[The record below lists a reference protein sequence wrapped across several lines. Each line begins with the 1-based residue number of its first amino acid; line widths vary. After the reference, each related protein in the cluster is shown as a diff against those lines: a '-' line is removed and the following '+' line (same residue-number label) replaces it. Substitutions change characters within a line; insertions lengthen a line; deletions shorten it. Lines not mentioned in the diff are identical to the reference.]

1 MTNREL
7 IGNIVNIVKE
17 QQADTRLSKKTVWF
31 SLFKTASKL
40 ISRDL
45 KSRKLWK
52 QSNIWKPI
60 CVPMKEISTIECTCV
75 DLDSDCTIMKSAFKL
90 PKLFYSELG
99 PAIYSVRTLDGS
111 KEIVIT
117 TPSSAANNSKVKG
130 VSTVYGF
137 VSEGYLYIVKKKYQ
151 MVVLKGLFE
160 VDVTEYNC
168 NYEKPTKQSDCIL
181 WLDQELIFPQSLIDD
196 ISKIVEQELLGS
208 KQMTLDTLNNKNANA
223 ESK

>member
-31 SLFKTASKL
+31 SLFKTATKL

-45 KSRKLWK
+45 KSRKLWR

-60 CVPMKEISTIECTCV
+60 CMPMEEIPVIQCTCIKI
-75 DLDSDCTIMKSAFKL
+75 DDGCTLMRSIVPL

-99 PAIYSVRTLDGS
+99 PAIYSVTSIDTS

-117 TPSSAANNSKVKG
+117 SPLSAVNNSKIKG
-130 VSTVYGF
+130 VSSIYGF
-137 VSEGYLYIVKKKYQ
+137 ISDGYLYLLKKKFDEEFYA
-151 MVVLKGLFE
+151 
-160 VDVTEYNC
+160 
-168 NYEKPTKQSDCIL
+168 SR
-181 WLDQELIFPQSLIDD
+181 
-196 ISKIVEQELLGS
+196 SKTQ
-208 KQMTLDTLNNKNANA
+208 
-223 ESK
+223 